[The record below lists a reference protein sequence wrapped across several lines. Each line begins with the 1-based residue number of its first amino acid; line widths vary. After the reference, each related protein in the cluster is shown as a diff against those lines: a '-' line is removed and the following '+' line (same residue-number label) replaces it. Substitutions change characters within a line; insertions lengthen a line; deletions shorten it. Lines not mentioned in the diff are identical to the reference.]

1 VSNTNITC
9 NGSANGIAT
18 ASVSGGTGAYTYTW
32 LPTGG
37 NAATA
42 TGLAPGTYTVNVKDA
57 NNCALSRT
65 VSITQP
71 VVLSAAISGT
81 NVSCNGGTNG
91 MASVTVSGGT
101 GAYTYSWTPTG
112 GTSAT
117 ATGLAANN
125 YTVTVKD
132 VNLCTLT
139 RTITIT
145 EPASISGVTSQ
156 TNVTC
161 NGANNGAANIVV
173 SGGAGSYTYSW
184 TPAGGTSATATGLA
198 PNNYTVT
205 VKDANNC
212 SIVRTYTITQPTPL
226 VVAMSHTN
234 ITCNGASNGIAA
246 TSVSGGTGIYT
257 YSWTPVIATTP
268 GLSGL
273 NAGTYTVAVK
283 DANQCQATATV
294 TITQPTSLAAIASQT
309 NVICNSGATGAAS
322 LTVSGGTGAYS
333 YTWAPTGGNA
343 SSATGLA
350 AGNYSV
356 TANDANNC
364 VLTQTLAITQPAAII
379 ATLSHTNVTCF
390 GLTNGSAGVSATGGT
405 GALTFTW
412 IPGNSTA
419 STISGLGAGTYTVN
433 VKDASNCQVSSTVTI
448 TQPAAIAYTQ
458 SLSVCQGQTVMVGT
472 SVYSVAGTY
481 TNVLVATG
489 GCDSTVTTVLTLN
502 PPPTLTLTAN
512 SPTVCAGTSATLTA
526 TGATT
531 YTWTS
536 GVTNGVGFTPAVTQ
550 TYTVTGA
557 NGGCVSTATI
567 SLSVSPKPSVGVNVT
582 ATLVCQGNPVT
593 LSGNGAA
600 TYTWTGGVSNGTPF
614 SPTTTATYT
623 VTGTNAIG
631 CTNTA
636 MVTVSVSPCTGIENY
651 SSDVT
656 VMVYPNPVSSTAVV
670 NISHFDQ
677 LVSGNLSLD
686 LYDNTG
692 RLVKHVIITEAE
704 TLLSREGLV
713 DGIYYY
719 HITSD
724 GAALLKGKLVVQ

>member
-1 VSNTNITC
+1 
-9 NGSANGIAT
+9 
-18 ASVSGGTGAYTYTW
+18 
-32 LPTGG
+32 
-37 NAATA
+37 
-42 TGLAPGTYTVNVKDA
+42 
-57 NNCALSRT
+57 
-65 VSITQP
+65 
-71 VVLSAAISGT
+71 
-81 NVSCNGGTNG
+81 
-91 MASVTVSGGT
+91 
-101 GAYTYSWTPTG
+101 
-112 GTSAT
+112 
-117 ATGLAANN
+117 
-125 YTVTVKD
+125 
-132 VNLCTLT
+132 
-139 RTITIT
+139 
-145 EPASISGVTSQ
+145 
-156 TNVTC
+156 
-161 NGANNGAANIVV
+161 
-173 SGGAGSYTYSW
+173 
-184 TPAGGTSATATGLA
+184 
-198 PNNYTVT
+198 
-205 VKDANNC
+205 
-212 SIVRTYTITQPTPL
+212 
-226 VVAMSHTN
+226 
-234 ITCNGASNGIAA
+234 
-246 TSVSGGTGIYT
+246 
-257 YSWTPVIATTP
+257 
-268 GLSGL
+268 
-273 NAGTYTVAVK
+273 
-283 DANQCQATATV
+283 
-294 TITQPTSLAAIASQT
+294 
-309 NVICNSGATGAAS
+309 
-322 LTVSGGTGAYS
+322 
-333 YTWAPTGGNA
+333 
-343 SSATGLA
+343 
-350 AGNYSV
+350 
-356 TANDANNC
+356 

-379 ATLSHTNVTCF
+379 ATLSHTNVTCS
-390 GLTNGSAGVSATGGT
+390 GLTNGSASVSATGGT

-582 ATLVCQGNPVT
+582 TTLVCQGNPVT

-656 VMVYPNPVSSTAVV
+656 VMVYPNPVSSTAVI

-692 RLVKHVIITEAE
+692 RLVKHV
-704 TLLSREGLV
+704 
-713 DGIYYY
+713 
-719 HITSD
+719 
-724 GAALLKGKLVVQ
+724 